1 MNRMEMS
8 RVPSLDPAVLD
19 RLASGRLDDP
29 FAVLGPHEGPQGRY
43 VRVFVP
49 GAEAVA
55 VQPKAGPQ
63 ALFLEPGPIDGLFCG
78 PLSEGAYGL
87 SIRWP
92 KRTEETEDPYAFG
105 PLLGDLDLHLF
116 SEGRHFRLTDALG
129 AAPVTVEGVA
139 GTRFAVWA
147 PNARRVSVVGD
158 FNGWDGRR
166 HAMRRRGASGV
177 FEIFIPRVGSGA
189 LYKYEIVGPDGALL
203 PLKAD
208 PVARATQLPPETAS
222 VVPSPRTHRWRDEAF
237 MASRAA
243 RNAPSAPISIYE
255 VHAGSWLRDPA
266 TGAPLSW
273 LGLAERLVPYV
284 KDLGFTHVELL
295 PVTEHPFTGSWGY
308 QPLGLFAPSRRF
320 GEPEDFAAFVD
331 ACHRADIGVIVDF
344 VPAHFPSDAHGLAR
358 FDGTALYEHA
368 DPREGFHQ
376 DWNTLIYNLGRREVA
391 GFLIAS
397 ALHWLEHFHV
407 DGLRVDAVASML
419 YRDYSRKP
427 GEWIPNR
434 FGGRENLES
443 VDFLRHL
450 NAVVAERCPG
460 AITLAEESTAWPGV
474 SRPSADGGLGFS
486 YKWNMGWMHDTL
498 HYMAREPVY
507 RRHHHGELTFSLVYA
522 FSERFVLPLSHDEVV
537 HGKGSLIGK
546 MPGDTWQKR
555 ANLRAL
561 LGLMWTHPGKK
572 LLFMGGEIGQE
583 REWSH
588 DREID
593 WFLLDDPTH
602 RGIQS
607 FVRDLNRL
615 YRELPALH
623 ALDDRPEGFR
633 WIVGDDRENS
643 VLAFLRLA
651 PDAAPVLAVIN
662 LTPVPRQGYRI
673 GVPEAGRWREVLNSD
688 APLYGGSGMGNYGG
702 VETREEPAH
711 GEGQSLDLT
720 LPPLSTLLFVHT
732 GEN

>member
-1 MNRMEMS
+1 M
-8 RVPSLDPAVLD
+8 
-19 RLASGRLDDP
+19 
-29 FAVLGPHEGPQGRY
+29 
-43 VRVFVP
+43 
-49 GAEAVA
+49 
-55 VQPKAGPQ
+55 
-63 ALFLEPGPIDGLFCG
+63 
-78 PLSEGAYGL
+78 
-87 SIRWP
+87 
-92 KRTEETEDPYAFG
+92 
-105 PLLGDLDLHLF
+105 
-116 SEGRHFRLTDALG
+116 
-129 AAPVTVEGVA
+129 AAP
-139 GTRFAVWA
+139 
-147 PNARRVSVVGD
+147 
-158 FNGWDGRR
+158 
-166 HAMRRRGASGV
+166 
-177 FEIFIPRVGSGA
+177 
-189 LYKYEIVGPDGALL
+189 
-203 PLKAD
+203 
-208 PVARATQLPPETAS
+208 
-222 VVPSPRTHRWRDEAF
+222 
-237 MASRAA
+237 AA

-266 TGAPLSW
+266 TGEPLSW

-331 ACHRADIGVIVDF
+331 ACHRADIGVIIDF
-344 VPAHFPSDAHGLAR
+344 VPAHFPSDAHGLAH

-376 DWNTLIYNLGRREVA
+376 DWNTLIYNLGRREVS

-419 YRDYSRKP
+419 YRDYSRKA

-474 SRPSADGGLGFS
+474 SSPSADGGLGFS

-498 HYMAREPVY
+498 HYIAREPVY
-507 RRHHHGELTFSLVYA
+507 RRHHHDELTFSLVYA

-593 WFLLDDPTH
+593 WFLLDDPAH

-623 ALDDRPEGFR
+623 TLDDRPEGFR

-643 VLAFLRLA
+643 VLAFQRLA
-651 PDAAPVLAVIN
+651 PAAAPVLAVIN

-673 GVPEAGRWREVLNSD
+673 GVPAAGRWREVLNSD

-702 VETREEPAH
+702 VETRDAPAH

-720 LPPLSTLLFVHT
+720 LPPLSTLLFVHA
-732 GEN
+732 GDN

>member
-1 MNRMEMS
+1 MS
-8 RVPSLDPAVLD
+8 RVPPLDSAVLD
-19 RLASGRLDDP
+19 QLASGRLDDP

-55 VQPKAGPQ
+55 AQPKAGPQ

-78 PLSEGAYGL
+78 PLPEGAYGL

-92 KRTEETEDPYAFG
+92 KRTEETEDAYAFG

-129 AAPVTVEGVA
+129 AAPVTVEDVA

-177 FEIFIPRVGSGA
+177 FEIFIPRVAPGA

-208 PVARATQLPPETAS
+208 PVARAAQLPPETAS

-474 SRPSADGGLGFS
+474 SRPTEEGGLGFS

-498 HYMAREPVY
+498 HYMAREPIY

-561 LGLMWTHPGKK
+561 LGFMWTHPGKK

-593 WFLLDDPTH
+593 WFLLDDPAH

-607 FVRDLNRL
+607 LVRDLNRL

-673 GVPEAGRWREVLNSD
+673 GVPAAGRWREVLNSD
-688 APLYGGSGMGNYGG
+688 APLYGGSGMGNYGS

>member
-1 MNRMEMS
+1 MS
-8 RVPSLDPAVLD
+8 RVPPLDPAVLD

-78 PLSEGAYGL
+78 PLPEGAYDL

-92 KRTEETEDPYAFG
+92 KHTEETEDPYAFG

-129 AAPVTVEGVA
+129 AAPVRVEDVA

-177 FEIFIPRVGSGA
+177 FEIFIPRVGPGA
-189 LYKYEIVGPDGALL
+189 FYKYEIVGPDGALL

-368 DPREGFHQ
+368 DPREGFQQ

-474 SRPSADGGLGFS
+474 SSPSADGGLGFS

-593 WFLLDDPTH
+593 WFLLDDPAH

-607 FVRDLNRL
+607 LVRDLNRL